1 MRKKIT
7 FLMALACM
15 GALSVSGATPQKKV
29 AEITSQKR
37 IVADG
42 GNKLYWEDS
51 YCETFFYD
59 KNGNETSYTRYR
71 NSQKTSSYA
80 TIAKEYDGQ
89 GRLIKETEGT
99 NVTTYTYGA
108 NGLLTGKVKANPWTT
123 ERASYKYD
131 SNGRLLSEENTK
143 DGSKYDKESSV
154 IYSYDQNGNL
164 TLKISYGNTS
174 VYDSRLGKSVEG
186 YVKKETVQY
195 LYENNDLVT
204 DTTKTYGYEINDA
217 GDGLAEM
224 SSFTKAYS
232 HYIYNT
238 DGTAK
243 TDTLWLYD
251 DFASTMLPTAN
262 VYTYDENGLL
272 VKKEEKSTWVPPTG
286 FEREFLDTYV
296 YTYHYSQVGPDYV
309 PTITG
314 ITAGEE
320 FASIIIAYTPPAVTE
335 GLEGY
340 KLVVDGIV
348 KDEVFPLNAENTI
361 SVAKQARGEHAY
373 ALLPIYKDMI
383 PACFSDNFNYTI
395 NINLNKAKN
404 LRVASC
410 SYKTGYEK
418 WTIKV
423 RWDAPD
429 EGNGTLIGYRMTSTK
444 GSQPDKEENQ
454 GKNIKTLYNQ
464 MRQQSEDVYTYYLY
478 AVYEEGESD
487 PIKITED
494 FKTDLNRVVV
504 DYTCDNIAE
513 LKKACDGATDKTK
526 EYTLNNL
533 AVVNGVVRDADSK
546 IYGIYISDNTGAI
559 KLTGSV
565 NALVDHNIKNVK
577 GTMSK
582 TEKGQ
587 YVFNCT
593 ALEDDGYA
601 RPAPVP
607 NFTSFVPF
615 YEISDYSLGV
625 SQSKFYSFKNVTVEV
640 KTDANG
646 VKYGEVTQKDLE
658 VDYIVDPEH
667 PENAPTPV
675 VKDVTMK
682 LIDPSNKVFTAEK
695 VYTPA
700 NITGAFLEIDA
711 EGKPYWVLKDAKS
724 FEAVV
729 PAPTD
734 LKLVAYQCKEQ
745 YGSYKWGGKAV
756 WKAPEGAENFTF
768 KNYKLTMAPVEGKGF
783 ASPNTV
789 TTPYSSTWTYYA
801 QKAEGETDIV
811 TISVVAV
818 YEEGTSE
825 PCEIEFDFTDR
836 TKVLRNYDM
845 NDLYEMISSGIDPDN
860 HEYNFVGEATIA
872 GIVPNYAA
880 YIADAKGVMKVNFPA
895 EKLAGLSMGSVI
907 TNMKGVLK
915 QTSLGQWYFEATEV
929 EKTDKTATVEP
940 AELNVNAYTSNQNKL
955 VVVKNAKMT
964 VEMDPLSRAYVGTL
978 TQVLYPGTDYSET
991 VTGKLYDPSNKIL
1004 AKYSGKGELDVKS
1017 VIAFVD
1023 IDQEEAKKVSKF
1035 ILRGAPDDLLIE
1047 GLEEYETL
1055 KSVKEASFDEDVTY
1069 TGKAL
1074 VTGKVPNSASFIYF
1088 IQDETGA
1095 MNGMMKFGMQN
1106 LPAMGD
1112 TITNVVFMSY
1122 SKADGFMCKDF
1133 DVVSSGATVTPEDR
1147 TLAAIK
1153 ANGDADNAK
1162 FVKISDAVVECKL
1175 DAEGSFFQVFNLI
1188 QETDTMAI
1196 DYKGDVIDELVAMN
1210 GATVEMK
1217 CYVLGTALRLSEV
1230 SDIKVTK
1237 EPIAV
1242 RANLKEVKEGDNK
1255 NCIISGKVLVIGK
1268 VVNLASY
1275 IYFLQDGTANIVMMG
1290 NKADAV
1296 INKGDSIV
1304 NLEGSY
1310 DGKLFLYSKGAEIVS
1325 KNNEVKAEEK
1335 TLADFDPEADDAHY
1349 LFIRNAVL
1357 NFKLDETGKLFKVK
1371 PTLTQDGKTVNM
1383 DYYGEDYAAMK
1394 NLNGK
1399 PVDVNC
1405 YVFDGKLYLSDP
1417 VSTEMVENKEAI
1429 STIGADRL
1437 YVVDG
1442 NVIAEGAVGVTVYD
1456 TTGRVL
1462 AASETNQVS
1471 VAGLSGTLVV
1481 KVSYANGD
1489 VKVSKLMVR

>member
-42 GNKLYWEDS
+42 GNQLYWEDS

-59 KNGNETSYTRYR
+59 KNGNETSYTRYK
-71 NSQKTSSYA
+71 NSQKTSSYG
-80 TIAKEYDGQ
+80 TIAKEYDSQ
-89 GRLIKETEGT
+89 SRLIKETEGT
-99 NVTTYTYGA
+99 NVTTYTYNA
-108 NGLLTGKVKANPWTT
+108 NGLLTGKVKVNPWTT
-123 ERASYKYD
+123 ERTTYKYD
-131 SNGRLLSEENTK
+131 SNGRVLSEEKTK
-143 DGSKYDKESSV
+143 DGSRYDKESSI
-154 IYSYDQNGNL
+154 IYTYDQNGKL
-164 TLKISYGNTS
+164 ELKTSYGNTS
-174 VYDSRLGKSVEG
+174 VYDSRLGKNVEG

-195 LYENNDLVT
+195 FYENDDLVT

-217 GDGLAEM
+217 GDGLDEM
-224 SSFTKAYS
+224 SPFTKAYS

-238 DGTAK
+238 DGTMK

-251 DFASTMLPTAN
+251 DFASAMLPTAN
-262 VYTYDENGLL
+262 VYTYENGLL
-272 VKKEEKSTWVPPTG
+272 VKIEEKKTWIPPTSG
-286 FEREFLDTYV
+286 KREFLDNCV
-296 YTYHYSQVGPDYV
+296 YTYHYSPIGPDYV

-320 FASIIIAYTPPAVTE
+320 FASIVIAYTPPAVTE

-348 KDEVFPLNAENTI
+348 KDEVFPLNNENTI
-361 SVAKQARGEHAY
+361 SVAKQARGEHTY

-383 PACFSDNFNYTI
+383 PACFSDNFNHKLTFD
-395 NINLNKAKN
+395 LNKAQN
-404 LRVASC
+404 LRLASC
-410 SYKTGYEK
+410 SYKAGYAK

-423 RWDAPD
+423 RWDAPK

-444 GSQPDKEENQ
+444 QAQPDKEENQ
-454 GKNIKTLYNQ
+454 GKNITTLYND
-464 MRQQSEDVYTYYLY
+464 MRQQEPDIYTYYLY

-487 PIKITED
+487 PITITED
-494 FKTDLNRVVV
+494 FTNLERVEV

-513 LKKACDGATDKTK
+513 LKKAYDGATDKTK
-526 EYTLNNL
+526 EFTLNTPAL
-533 AVVNGVVRDADSK
+533 VNGVVRDADSN
-546 IYGIYISDNTGAI
+546 IYGIYIQDNTGAL

-565 NALVDHNIKNVK
+565 NARVRFNVKNIK

-582 TEKGQ
+582 TEQGQ

-593 ALEDDGYA
+593 SLEEDGYG
-601 RPAPVP
+601 PVVTP
-607 NFTSFVPF
+607 VYTDFTSY
-615 YEISDYSLGV
+615 YEAGTSELMSK
-625 SQSKFYSFKNVTVEV
+625 QSKLFSFKNVTVEV
-640 KTDANG
+640 KTDAKG
-646 VKYGEVTQKDLE
+646 VKYAELTQKDLV

-667 PENAPTPV
+667 PDNPPTEV
-675 VKDVTMK
+675 KKDVTMK
-682 LIDPSNKVFTAEK
+682 MIDPSNKVFTAEK
-695 VYTPA
+695 VYNPA
-700 NITGAFLEIDA
+700 NVMGAFLEIDA
-711 EGKPYWVLKDAKS
+711 EGKPCWVLREPKS
-724 FEAVV
+724 FEAIV
-729 PAPTD
+729 PAPTG
-734 LKLVAYQCKEQ
+734 LELVAYECKVQ
-745 YGSYKWGGKAV
+745 YGSHKWGGKAV
-756 WKAPEGAENFTF
+756 WNAPEGAENFTL
-768 KNYKLTMAPVEGKGF
+768 KNYKLTITPVQGKGY

-789 TTPYSSTWTYYA
+789 NTPYSYNWVYTA
-801 QKAEGETDIV
+801 QKEVGEEDLVKIA
-811 TISVVAV
+811 VVAV

-836 TKVLRNYDM
+836 TKVLRNYDK
-845 NDLYEMISSGIDPDN
+845 NDLYEMISAGVDPDN

-880 YIADAKGVMKVNFPA
+880 YIADEKGVMKVNFPA
-895 EKLAGLSMGSVI
+895 EKLADLSMGSVI

-915 QTSLGQWYFEATEV
+915 QTSLGQWYFDATEV

-940 AELNVNAYTSNQNKL
+940 KEVNVNVSTGNQNKL
-955 VVVKNAKMT
+955 VVMKNAKMT

-978 TQVLYPGTDYSET
+978 TQVLYPGEKWEET
-991 VTGKLYDPSNKIL
+991 ITGKLYDPSNKIL

-1023 IDQEEAKKVSKF
+1023 IDQNEEAKKVSKL
-1035 ILRGAPDDLLIE
+1035 ILRGAADDLLID
-1047 GLEEYETL
+1047 GVEEYATL
-1055 KSVKEASFDEDVTY
+1055 KSVKEASFEEDVTY

-1088 IQDETGA
+1088 IQDETGT

-1106 LPAMGD
+1106 LPAKGD

-1122 SKADGFMCKDF
+1122 SKAEGFMCKAF
-1133 DVVSSGATVTPEDR
+1133 EVVSSGATVTPEDR
-1147 TLAAIK
+1147 TLAEIK
-1153 ANGDADNAK
+1153 TNGDADNAK
-1162 FVKISDAVVECKL
+1162 FVKISDAVIECKL
-1175 DAEGSFFQVFNLI
+1175 DDEKSFIKVFNLI
-1188 QETDTMAI
+1188 QGTDTTAV
-1196 DYKGDVIDELVAMN
+1196 DYKGDAVTELAAMD

-1217 CYVLGTALRLSEV
+1217 CYVLGSSLRLGEV

-1237 EPIAV
+1237 EPVPV
-1242 RANLKEVKEGDNK
+1242 RANLKEVKEGDIK
-1255 NCIISGKVLVIGK
+1255 NCVVSGKVLVIGK

-1275 IYFLQDGTANIVMMG
+1275 IYFLQDETANIVMMG
-1290 NKADAV
+1290 NKADKV

-1304 NLEGSY
+1304 NLQGYY
-1310 DGKLFLYSKGAEIVS
+1310 DQGMFYYAGAEILS
-1325 KNNEVKAEEK
+1325 NNNEVEAEEK

-1357 NFKLDETGKLFKVK
+1357 NFELDETGELFKVK
-1371 PTLTQDGKTVNM
+1371 PTLTQDGKTVAM
-1383 DYYGEDYAAMK
+1383 DYYGEDYEAMK
-1394 NLNGK
+1394 GFKGK
-1399 PVDVNC
+1399 AVEVRC
-1405 YVFDGKLYLSDP
+1405 YVFDGKLRLSDP
-1417 VSTEMVENKEAI
+1417 VSTEMKEVNAI

-1437 YVVDG
+1437 YVADS